1 MSTPEP
7 PGADPNEPV
16 PGTPQQPADRPA
28 DDPAAAPPTAPPV
41 GPPATPSSGWGEVP
55 RYGQPRYGQYGPQPT
70 PIPSPAGMP
79 PGGAWGARAARP
91 GIVPLRPLTL
101 GEIYDGAF
109 GAIRHNPAVMLG
121 VATLVILVATAV
133 GVGVGQL
140 LVPALTAQ
148 ISGFF
153 ATVPPE
159 VASGLGISPALYAQL
174 LAPALGTTLTSLL
187 ASPVVNGILTVSVS
201 RSVVGDKVTVAQ
213 VWQRVRSRVGLLV
226 GWSLLQAVGVVVL
239 SVLTVLLVGLVVAAT
254 AEVSE
259 GLSALLALLVL
270 AAYLVALVWLGV
282 RLGLVAPA
290 VALEGRGLVPT
301 VRRAWL
307 LTRGQLWRLFGV
319 YLLAVVI
326 VTVIANIVTTPL
338 AYLATWMETELGAPG
353 VGAVVVTTVA
363 TVVATAIQTIF
374 VAGVVALLYVDV
386 RMRREGLDVALAA
399 AAADR
404 PA

>member
-7 PGADPNEPV
+7 PGADPNEPGSV
-16 PGTPQQPADRPA
+16 APQPPADRPA
-28 DDPAAAPPTAPPV
+28 PPSSGAP
-41 GPPATPSSGWGEVP
+41 SGWGEVP

-70 PIPSPAGMP
+70 PGPSPAGMP
-79 PGGAWGARAARP
+79 PGGGWGARAARP

-121 VATLVILVATAV
+121 VATLVILVATVV

-140 LVPALTAQ
+140 LVPALTTQ
-148 ISGFF
+148 ITGYF
-153 ATVPPE
+153 AAVPPE

-174 LAPALGTTLTSLL
+174 LGPAIGTFLTSLL

-226 GWSLLQAVGVVVL
+226 GWAVLQTLGVLVLAGVAVA
-239 SVLTVLLVGLVVAAT
+239 LVGLVVAAT
-254 AEVSE
+254 AGVSE
-259 GLSALLALLVL
+259 GLSALLALVVL
-270 AAYLVALVWLGV
+270 LGYVVTLVWLGV

-290 VALEGRGLVPT
+290 VVLEGRGLVVT

-307 LTRGQLWRLFGV
+307 LTRGQFWRLFGV

-353 VGAVVVTTVA
+353 AGAVVVTTLA

-399 AAADR
+399 AAER